1 MIKRS
6 LSSAVLLVGQVL
18 PLVVGL
24 LAGAG
29 CSSDTNPG
37 SGGTTLEGPVRL
49 NWFHTSLTGGD
60 PAAAPNPHEVKQAVA
75 SDGVNFT
82 DAVTIFSANDLVDP
96 DVFPLVDGS
105 GFGLLYTATNQVKYA
120 FSTTVDGT
128 YSEVGGVVTS
138 GGQSATITSGG
149 ALLSFITG
157 VSSFPLTASASGASI
172 TGSVSPAVVISASTL
187 GYPSGIV
194 GDPTVIELSDGS
206 FRAYVK
212 YAEAGAQ
219 PFSHAIWT
227 VTSSDLQN
235 WGNPTL
241 VREASSVPGAIRV
254 GDQVALYFVDF
265 SGELSES
272 GSLGVGISED
282 GGATFE
288 FTSVQLDGE
297 AITGA
302 YDPAPMAAE

>member
-96 DVFPLVDGS
+96 D
-105 GFGLLYTATNQVKYA
+105 
-120 FSTTVDGT
+120 
-128 YSEVGGVVTS
+128 
-138 GGQSATITSGG
+138 
-149 ALLSFITG
+149 
-157 VSSFPLTASASGASI
+157 
-172 TGSVSPAVVISASTL
+172 VVISASTL